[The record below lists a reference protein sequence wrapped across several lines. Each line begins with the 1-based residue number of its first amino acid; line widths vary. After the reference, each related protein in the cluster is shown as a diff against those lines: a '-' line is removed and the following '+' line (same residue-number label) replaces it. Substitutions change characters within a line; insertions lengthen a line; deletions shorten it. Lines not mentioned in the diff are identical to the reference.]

1 MNMLFNLASS
11 VMNFLGSP
19 AGLIAANAWDKY
31 KDTDKYAWVY
41 SLCEALNNLLTPIL
55 ILVGTAGLIYAVV
68 VGVNLARADSSDKQQ
83 EAKKR
88 LVYAI
93 IGLAVIILLILF
105 MRIFINNVDS
115 ILGLAD
121 PYATPTT

>member
-1 MNMLFNLASS
+1 MNMLFNLAAT
-11 VMNFLGSP
+11 VMNFMGSP
-19 AGLIAANAWDKY
+19 LGQIAGGY
-31 KDTDKYAWVY
+31 KDYADENHKYHWVY
-41 SLCEALNNLLTPIL
+41 TLCNTLESFLTPIL

-68 VGVNLARADSSDKQQ
+68 LGVNLARADSSDKQQ

>member
-19 AGLIAANAWDKY
+19 AGLIAANAWEDYKGDPKY
-31 KDTDKYAWVY
+31 GWVY
-41 SLCEALNNLLTPIL
+41 SLCEALNNLLTPVL

-68 VGVNLARADSSDKQQ
+68 LGVNLARADSADKQQ

-88 LVYAI
+88 LIYAI
-93 IGLAVIILLILF
+93 VGLAVIVLLIILMRLF
-105 MRIFINNVDS
+105 MANIDS
-115 ILGLAD
+115 FVKID
-121 PYATPTT
+121 ISETTT